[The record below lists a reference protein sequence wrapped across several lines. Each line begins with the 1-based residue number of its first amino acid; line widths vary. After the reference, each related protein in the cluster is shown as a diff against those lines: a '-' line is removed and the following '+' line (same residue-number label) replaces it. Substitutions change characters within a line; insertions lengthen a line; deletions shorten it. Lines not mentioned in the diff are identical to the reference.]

1 MKEYNNSWNKSLV
14 NPGFTMQEYTALDLS
29 TWEKAIKNEL
39 KGDIEVID
47 ISDQVKELMKAFEN
61 EVG

>member
-1 MKEYNNSWNKSLV
+1 MKEYNNRWNKSLV

-29 TWEKAIKNEL
+29 TWEKAIKTEL

-47 ISDQVKELMKAFEN
+47 ISDQFKELMKAFEYV
-61 EVG
+61 VG